1 MAQQTQQTPQ
11 TVDANLIH
19 DIRDFTHIFH
29 RNPTPDEVLDWAHDI
44 YHRPMR
50 GTHTFTY
57 RWACD
62 LTQLATHPDE
72 ATAADVPPIVF
83 PKRTSQQHNADQ

>member
-44 YHRPMR
+44 YHHP
-50 GTHTFTY
+50 THGSH
-57 RWACD
+57 
-62 LTQLATHPDE
+62 QATHRWVRDVIHL